1 MLSRTG
7 IFVPA
12 RVLSAY
18 TSTCTVAAAT
28 VTTRSPSVRVPLR
41 QPLKLCLT
49 LRLHPYID
57 SRERDLCFSPVGLY
71 STYSAFSD
79 LRAPNFMQAS
89 SCTCRSSALSYVVFV
104 HADSR
109 RPSPLPSLP
118 ALPCLRPQHAPSGKD
133 ASSAR
138 ARPFAPCTLHT
149 FRQLFLK
156 LASRS
161 WKARRCRARVHLE
174 RRHRHQNAVSIFRRI
189 SGDVEQPERRQCCAC
204 SACL

>member
-71 STYSAFSD
+71 STYSACSD

-109 RPSPLPSLP
+109 ISPGTADGRRHCRHYPRCRVFVRNMPRPERTLAARALVLSPLVRCIPS
-118 ALPCLRPQHAPSGKD
+118 
-133 ASSAR
+133 
-138 ARPFAPCTLHT
+138 
-149 FRQLFLK
+149 
-156 LASRS
+156 
-161 WKARRCRARVHLE
+161 V
-174 RRHRHQNAVSIFRRI
+174 N
-189 SGDVEQPERRQCCAC
+189 C
-204 SACL
+204 S